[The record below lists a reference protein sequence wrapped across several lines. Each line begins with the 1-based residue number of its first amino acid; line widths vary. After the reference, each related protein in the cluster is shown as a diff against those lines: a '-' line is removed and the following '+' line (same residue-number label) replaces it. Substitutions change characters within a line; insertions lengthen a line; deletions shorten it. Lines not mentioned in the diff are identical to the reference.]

1 MRFLLDVCVASNV
14 LQKTLSD
21 LGHDVLSARDGHAS
35 ASDRALLDLAYR
47 EGRVLL
53 TEDKDFGE
61 LVFSLR
67 LPHPCIVRFNELT
80 ADEEAVAIGN
90 LIEYHGAAMR
100 QGAIVVVTRNRVRI
114 RSSTNVERDGRDSG
128 SRGYPPARSTDARRP

>member
-14 LQKTLSD
+14 LRKTLCD
-21 LGHDVLSARDGHAS
+21 LGHDVLSAQDGYAS

-47 EGRVLL
+47 EERVLV

-67 LPHPCIVRFNELT
+67 LPHPCIVRLDGLT
-80 ADEEAVAIGN
+80 AAEEAAAIRN
-90 LIEYHGAAMR
+90 LIERHGAAMR
-100 QGAIVVVTRNRVRI
+100 QGAIIVVTGNRVRI
-114 RSSTNVERDGRDSG
+114 RSAVNIGRNND
-128 SRGYPPARSTDARRP
+128 